1 MSKIKFL
8 QHFSLYCRDLPAMH
22 KFYNEI
28 LGLPE
33 MPRPHFPFPG
43 YWFEAGQ
50 DHQIHLAKVSD
61 THVKHSISDNEDSYM
76 DHHIG
81 MVTENLDGMKER
93 LKAHDIPFHD
103 EPYGYPQIFFRDPE
117 NNLIEVASTA
127 MFDME

>member
-43 YWFEAGQ
+43 YWFEAGE

-81 MVTENLDGMKER
+81 MVTEDLEGMKER
-93 LKAHDIPFHD
+93 LKAHGVRFTTSLTDIPKSSS
-103 EPYGYPQIFFRDPE
+103 GTRR
-117 NNLIEVASTA
+117 TT
-127 MFDME
+127 